1 MSSTTIVTTVVVAGV
16 LLSAQAQA
24 LDITWNKSASL
35 LAIPEAS
42 SALDAAADHYMRRF
56 ADPVTIQIDAGFSTM
71 SSSTLAYSESA
82 WVVGGY
88 TTIRD
93 AVVSDQAQYGRA
105 GDITEQLPTAGQFN
119 AFIPSG
125 MALSGEVALTSAN
138 AKALGFDVGGFGESD
153 GLLEF
158 NADTGFDF
166 DPNDG
171 ISGDLFDFTAIAMH
185 EIGHILGFE
194 STVDEVDC
202 VFGGECSELLTL
214 SPTTLDLFRLEPGE
228 GAADFTNAGRVLVTG
243 SVAEEQVLYVGEGLE
258 YAMATGEAT
267 GDGEQASHW
276 KQGLDIGLFGA
287 SFGAGEGGSL
297 TAADLRALD
306 LIGWDVTPVPLPAAS
321 GLLLSGLAGL
331 WLRRRKVA
339 AS

>member
-1 MSSTTIVTTVVVAGV
+1 MSYTTTVPTVVAGL
-16 LLSAQAQA
+16 LLSAHAQA
-24 LDITWNKSASL
+24 LDITLNKSASL

-42 SALDAAADHYMRRF
+42 SALDAAADYYMRRF
-56 ADPVTIQIDAGFSTM
+56 ADPVTIEIDAGFSTM
-71 SSSTLAYSESA
+71 SSSTLAYTNSS

-93 AVVSDQAQYGRA
+93 AVVSDQAQYGRS
-105 GDITEQLPTAGQFN
+105 GDITEQLPTASQFN

-125 MALSGEVALTSAN
+125 MALSGEIALTSAN
-138 AKALGFDVGGFGESD
+138 AKALGFDVNGFGESD

-166 DPNDG
+166 DPADG

-194 STVDEVDC
+194 SSVDEVDC
-202 VFGGECSELLTL
+202 VFGGECSELLSV

-243 SVAEEQVLYVGEGLE
+243 AVAEEQVLYVGDDQE

-276 KQGLDIGLFGA
+276 KQGLGIGLFGA
-287 SFGAGEGGSL
+287 SFGSGEGGSL

-306 LIGWDVTPVPLPAAS
+306 LIGWDVAPVPLPAAS
-321 GLLLSGLAGL
+321 GLLFSGLAGL

-339 AS
+339 RS